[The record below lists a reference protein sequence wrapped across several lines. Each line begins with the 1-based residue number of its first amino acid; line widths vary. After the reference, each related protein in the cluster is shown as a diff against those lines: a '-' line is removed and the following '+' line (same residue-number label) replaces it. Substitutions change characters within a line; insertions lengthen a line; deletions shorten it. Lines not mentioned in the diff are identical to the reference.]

1 MVRARKGPQKRERGA
16 ARKETPISAAS
27 LKRATADLEQAL
39 REHGSLEEVAKELT
53 GDSVRS
59 GRGASASE
67 VLSKALTLRDRKGST
82 LFTHKPGVTGIV
94 TDIEMRR
101 LPRVFVP
108 DAPGSSAPAGNRYG
122 VEWISPEPEVTRGI
136 GPVLNQFRDAS
147 KTVGYVGVAN
157 AIPGTAS
164 STSGSVKG
172 YAQAAIGIVYR
183 PRSVLSRVHFVPE
196 AQYRYEWIIET
207 KHTPGTPTPRMR
219 NTGWLRLIAQR
230 LNPVS
235 GAWELELQRNIL
247 IWHGSAGNW
256 GGPAPFYVNEAH
268 GGADA
273 YPGKDP
279 GLQIIATKADTLL
292 LWFMVETYVESDHG
306 PNCLNKLEASV
317 PLIWVW
323 DTSLT

>member
-1 MVRARKGPQKRERGA
+1 M
-16 ARKETPISAAS
+16 T
-27 LKRATADLEQAL
+27 D
-39 REHGSLEEVAKELT
+39 
-53 GDSVRS
+53 
-59 GRGASASE
+59 
-67 VLSKALTLRDRKGST
+67 
-82 LFTHKPGVTGIV
+82 IV
-94 TDIEMRR
+94 TEIEARR
-101 LPRVFVP
+101 LPKVFVP
-108 DAPGSSAPAGNRYG
+108 DAPGSSAPPGNRYG
-122 VEWISPEPEVTRGI
+122 VEWISPDPEVTRGI
-136 GPVLNQFRDAS
+136 GPVLDQFRDAS
-147 KTVGYVGVAN
+147 KSVGYIGVAN
-157 AIPGTAS
+157 AIPATAS
-164 STSGSVKG
+164 SISGSRRG
-172 YAQAAIGIVYR
+172 YAQAALGIVYR
-183 PRSVLSRVHFVPE
+183 PRTALSRVAFVPE

-207 KHTPGTPTPRMR
+207 KHPPGTPTPRMR

-256 GGPAPFYVNEAH
+256 GGPAPSYVHEAH

-306 PNCLNKLEASV
+306 PVCINKLEASV

-323 DTSLT
+323 DTALT

>member
-1 MVRARKGPQKRERGA
+1 MARARKRPQKRGSGA
-16 ARKETPISAAS
+16 ARKEAPLSAAS
-27 LKRATADLEQAL
+27 LKRATVDLEQAL
-39 REHGSLEEVAKELT
+39 RERGSLEEVARQLA

-59 GRGASASE
+59 GGGTRASE
-67 VLSKALTLRDRKGST
+67 VLSKALTLRDLKGGT
-82 LFTHKPGVTGIV
+82 LFTHKHGVKEIV
-94 TDIEMRR
+94 RDIEMRR

-108 DAPGSSAPAGNRYG
+108 DAPGSSAPPANRYAI
-122 VEWISPEPEVTRGI
+122 EWISPDPEVTRGI

-147 KTVGYVGVAN
+147 KTVGYIGVAN
-157 AIPGTAS
+157 AIPATAS
-164 STSGSVKG
+164 STSGRPRG
-172 YAQAAIGIVYR
+172 YAQAALGIVYR
-183 PRSVLSRVHFVPE
+183 PRSVLSRVNFVPE

-207 KHTPGTPTPRMR
+207 KHPPGTITPRMR
-219 NTGWLRLIAQR
+219 NTGRLRLIAQR

-235 GAWELELQRNIL
+235 GAWELELQRDIL

-279 GLQIIATKADTLL
+279 GLSIIATKADTLL

-306 PNCLNKLEASV
+306 PVCLNKLEASV

-323 DTSLT
+323 DTALT